1 MQQFES
7 TRLIVGNP
15 PPSIKGA
22 GGVGRSPRGVAG
34 GGGGGASL
42 LERGA
47 NLEKGGFDIEM
58 GRGLPLFYY
67 FTVPLHLL
75 CVGEKI
81 KLL

>member
-1 MQQFES
+1 MPRKNLE
-7 TRLIVGNP
+7 
-15 PPSIKGA
+15 KGE
-22 GGVGRSPRGVAG
+22 GVGVETRGGGGGGGGGRGGGGGG

-58 GRGLPLFYY
+58 GRGLPPFYY

-81 KLL
+81 KFL